1 MFLVWQTFG
10 RRRTVFARS
19 GGRRWTPS
27 CGGSFSWISS
37 GTPFDQTEIHESKV
51 LNIPLSKS
59 VVVGWPDDRVLFSR
73 KEGVRVQI
81 VGMSA
86 TLPNLSLLATWLDAA
101 LYSTSYRP
109 VPLSEYVKIGPQI
122 YDNQL
127 KLVRTLNPEIKIKVS
142 SVKKSLFGILR
153 LHSHCK
159 FERSDL
165 LNTSR
170 CAWQRNREYT
180 LQTYHAFL
188 AYDSV
193 SDLS

>member
-1 MFLVWQTFG
+1 M
-10 RRRTVFARS
+10 
-19 GGRRWTPS
+19 
-27 CGGSFSWISS
+27 
-37 GTPFDQTEIHESKV
+37 
-51 LNIPLSKS
+51 
-59 VVVGWPDDRVLFSR
+59 VGWPDDRVLFSR